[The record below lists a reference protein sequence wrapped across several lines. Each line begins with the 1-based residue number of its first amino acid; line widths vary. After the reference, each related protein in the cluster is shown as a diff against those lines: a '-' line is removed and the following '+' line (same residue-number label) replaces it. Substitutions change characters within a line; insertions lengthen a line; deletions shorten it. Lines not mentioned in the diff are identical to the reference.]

1 MRART
6 TDRPNPSL
14 PEATTAPAAAA
25 PAGGEEPGRLSA
37 TPGGPRAFL
46 RRHLAWP
53 LTVLNLAVFLV
64 AWELFARAEIVNP
77 LFLPAPT
84 RVLSELQEAIA
95 EGTLQPAL
103 VASLRNFVIGML
115 LGCLAGIPVGLVMGS
130 SRLVNTVLGPY
141 ILGLASLPKVAL
153 VPLLILF
160 LGFSNAATVTLVFFS
175 AFFPIVISVMAGPK
189 TVDQSLLRAGRVF
202 GANKLEMYTRV
213 ILPFTVPFII
223 SGINQGLTRGLIGL
237 IVAEM
242 FGGNRGL
249 GYLVIRAGETFN
261 SGLLYG
267 VLLCLVLISLAFVHG
282 VRWLEGRIAPWRQ
295 ALQSV

>member
-1 MRART
+1 MSART
-6 TDRPNPSL
+6 PQRTDPPTGV
-14 PEATTAPAAAA
+14 PEATTPV
-25 PAGGEEPGRLSA
+25 AGQPERDQPDRISA
-37 TPGGPRAFL
+37 VRDSPLKFL
-46 RRHLAWP
+46 RRHLNWP
-53 LTVLNLAVFLV
+53 LTILNLAIFFVV
-64 AWELFARAEIVNP
+64 WELFARAEFVNP
-77 LFLPAPT
+77 LFLPTPT
-84 RVLSELQEAIA
+84 RMFGELGEAIS

-115 LGCLAGIPVGLVMGS
+115 LGCLAGIPVGLIMGS
-130 SRLVNTVLGPY
+130 SRLANTILGPY
-141 ILGLASLPKVAL
+141 ILGLASLPKVAM

-175 AFFPIVISVMAGPK
+175 AFFPIIISVMAGPK

-267 VLLCLVLISLAFVHG
+267 ILLCLVIISLFFVHG
-282 VRWLEGRIAPWRQ
+282 VRWIEAKIAPWRQ
-295 ALQSV
+295 TMQSV